1 MRQILF
7 SIGNIHIYGYG
18 VMIAVGFIM
27 GCLLLWKLAKRYG
40 QDPDLA
46 VSLTLVCLISG
57 VIGAKVLFW
66 ITVLPDFISRP
77 LYYLRDPANG
87 FVIYGGLIVA
97 LIFGIIFLRAKK
109 QNAPAYLDLAVA
121 AVALGQGFGRIGC
134 FLAGCCYGA
143 ETSGRFCVV
152 FPENGH
158 SPTGVPLIPTQLIMS
173 GLDFLHCI
181 GLCLFLAK
189 AKNRSDGQTLG
200 LYFICYSIGRFL
212 IEFVRG
218 DAERGHVGP
227 LSTSQFIAIFML
239 AFGLIMFFGAKKF
252 FGRHSA
258 AAVEAEEGSSED

>member
-27 GCLLLWKLAKRYG
+27 GCLLLWRLAKRHG
-40 QDPDLA
+40 EDPDLA

-66 ITVLPDFISRP
+66 LTVLPDFIARP
-77 LYYLRDPANG
+77 LYYLKDPANG
-87 FVIYGGLIVA
+87 FVIYGGLIVG
-97 LIFGIIFLRAKK
+97 LVFGILFLRAKK
-109 QNAPAYLDLAVA
+109 QDPLAYLDLAMP
-121 AVALGQGFGRIGC
+121 AVALGQAFGRIGC
-134 FLAGCCYGA
+134 FLAGCCYGIA
-143 ETSGRFCVV
+143 GDSRFCVV

-158 SPTGVPLIPTQLIMS
+158 SPAGVPLVPTQLIMS

-181 GLCLFLAK
+181 FLCVFLAK
-189 AKNRSDGQTLG
+189 GKHRTHGQGLG

-212 IEFVRG
+212 VEFIRG
-218 DAERGHVGP
+218 DAERGHIGP

-239 AFGLIMFFGAKKF
+239 AFGLIMFLVPK
-252 FGRHSA
+252 A
-258 AAVEAEEGSSED
+258 AAARRH

>member
-7 SIGNIHIYGYG
+7 SIGDVHIYGYG
-18 VMIAVGFIM
+18 VMIAIGFIM
-27 GCLLLWKLAKRYG
+27 GCLLLTRLAKHYG
-40 QDPDLA
+40 EDPDLA

-66 ITVLPDFISRP
+66 ITVLPDFIARP
-77 LYYLRDPANG
+77 LHYLRDPANG
-87 FVIYGGLIVA
+87 FVIYGGLIVG
-97 LIFGIIFLRAKK
+97 LIFGILFLRRKK
-109 QNAPAYLDLAVA
+109 KNAFAYLDLAMP

-143 ETSGRFCVV
+143 QTGSRFGIV
-152 FPENGH
+152 FPN
-158 SPTGVPLIPTQLIMS
+158 SPYAPSGIPLVPTQLMMS
-173 GLDFLHCI
+173 GLDFLNCI

-189 AKNRSDGQTLG
+189 AKNRAPGQTLG

-218 DAERGHVGP
+218 DAERGHVGA

-239 AFGLIMFFGAKKF
+239 VFGLIMFCLPKLQS
-252 FGRHSA
+252 RRQEA
-258 AAVEAEEGSSED
+258 AA